1 MTYESGRANEA
12 AKNGVL
18 HVLSGELPY
27 LYNVYEALTTLS
39 EYSGIGSFSKV
50 MKNWNWMKIPVFRA
64 ALWMETLSIP
74 IL

>member
-12 AKNGVL
+12 AKNGIL

-39 EYSGIGSFSKV
+39 EYSGIGSFFKGYE
-50 MKNWNWMKIPVFRA
+50 KIG
-64 ALWMETLSIP
+64 IG
-74 IL
+74 